1 MGEQQQ
7 QAGNNG
13 EYRITE
19 QVDGMTHFFTIA
31 LDHHLQ
37 FCDILRCDLSLHK
50 AIQAINN
57 RQHPDNKIDT
67 DIHNPTIL
75 TQLDAEQ
82 YKESRM
88 VSVD

>member
-19 QVDGMTHFFTIA
+19 QVDGMSHFFTIA
-31 LDHHLQ
+31 FDHRLQ
-37 FCDILRCDLSLHK
+37 FFDILRCDLSLDK
-50 AIQAINN
+50 AIQAISN
-57 RQHPDNKIDT
+57 RQHPDNKIKI
-67 DIHNPTIL
+67 DIHKPIIL
-75 TQLDAEQ
+75 TQLNAEQ
-82 YKESRM
+82 YKKSKM